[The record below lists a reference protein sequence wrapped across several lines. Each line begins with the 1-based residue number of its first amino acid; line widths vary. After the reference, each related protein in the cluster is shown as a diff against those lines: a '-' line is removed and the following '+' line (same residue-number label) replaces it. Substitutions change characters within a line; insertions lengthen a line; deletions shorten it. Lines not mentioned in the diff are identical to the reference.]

1 MGTDLDM
8 DGQKCHSTSVQDAQ
22 SGCKEY
28 RITAPLQLLC
38 QPQEVYSFRPNIHTE
53 VKQNLMQILGQNLDQ
68 VLQKP
73 DITTNVV
80 SKVLTHYV
88 AAVI

>member
-1 MGTDLDM
+1 MLNLDARNIESLPRYSCYANHK
-8 DGQKCHSTSVQDAQ
+8 KCT
-22 SGCKEY
+22 
-28 RITAPLQLLC
+28 
-38 QPQEVYSFRPNIHTE
+38 SFRPNIHTE